1 VAFCPGSTLPRPLI
15 NAPCGAR
22 DVQDVKAIKDEVKGA
37 ILSRYEGIAKEVY
50 EDVLKAPEITIRDIY
65 RMMSKFIH
73 PDSDKVEFSPRMVD
87 AVYVF
92 RQTVGI
98 INYLVELSRA

>member
-1 VAFCPGSTLPRPLI
+1 MRL
-15 NAPCGAR
+15 
-22 DVQDVKAIKDEVKGA
+22 KAQYSVGMRA
-37 ILSRYEGIAKEVY
+37 LQRRS
-50 EDVLKAPEITIRDIY
+50 EDVLETLEVTIRDIY

-73 PDSDKVEFSPRMVD
+73 PDSDKVEFNPRMVD
-87 AVYVF
+87 AVYAF

>member
-1 VAFCPGSTLPRPLI
+1 MRL
-15 NAPCGAR
+15 
-22 DVQDVKAIKDEVKGA
+22 KAQYSVGMRA
-37 ILSRYEGIAKEVY
+37 LQRRS
-50 EDVLKAPEITIRDIY
+50 EDVLKALEITIRDIY

-98 INYLVELSRA
+98 INYLMELSRA

>member
-22 DVQDVKAIKDEVKGA
+22 DSQDVKVIKDEVKGA

-50 EDVLKAPEITIRDIY
+50 EDVLETLETTIRDIY

-73 PDSDKVEFSPRMVD
+73 PDSDKVKFNPRMVD

>member
-1 VAFCPGSTLPRPLI
+1 MRL
-15 NAPCGAR
+15 
-22 DVQDVKAIKDEVKGA
+22 KAQYSVGMRA
-37 ILSRYEGIAKEVY
+37 LQRRS
-50 EDVLKAPEITIRDIY
+50 EDVLKALEITIRDIY

-73 PDSDKVEFSPRMVD
+73 PDSDKVKFNPRMAD
-87 AVYVF
+87 TIYIF

>member
-1 VAFCPGSTLPRPLI
+1 MRL
-15 NAPCGAR
+15 
-22 DVQDVKAIKDEVKGA
+22 KAQYSVGMRA
-37 ILSRYEGIAKEVY
+37 LQRRS
-50 EDVLKAPEITIRDIY
+50 EDVLKALEITIRDIY

-73 PDSDKVEFSPRMVD
+73 PDSDKVKFSPRMVD

-98 INYLVELSRA
+98 INYLVEISRA

>member
-1 VAFCPGSTLPRPLI
+1 MRL
-15 NAPCGAR
+15 
-22 DVQDVKAIKDEVKGA
+22 KAQYSVGMRA
-37 ILSRYEGIAKEVY
+37 LQRRS
-50 EDVLKAPEITIRDIY
+50 EDVLKALEITIRDIY

-73 PDSDKVEFSPRMVD
+73 PDSDKVKFSPRMVD

-98 INYLVELSRA
+98 INYLVEISWA

>member
-1 VAFCPGSTLPRPLI
+1 MRL
-15 NAPCGAR
+15 
-22 DVQDVKAIKDEVKGA
+22 KAQYSVGMRA
-37 ILSRYEGIAKEVY
+37 LQRRS
-50 EDVLKAPEITIRDIY
+50 EDVLKALEITIRDIY

-73 PDSDKVEFSPRMVD
+73 PDSDKVKFSPRMVD

>member
-1 VAFCPGSTLPRPLI
+1 V
-15 NAPCGAR
+15 
-22 DVQDVKAIKDEVKGA
+22 IKDEVKGA

-50 EDVLKAPEITIRDIY
+50 EDVLKALEITIHDIY

-73 PDSDKVEFSPRMVD
+73 PDSDKVEFSLRMVD

-98 INYLVELSRA
+98 INYLVEISRA